1 MVIMTKEVELTI
13 GVPDYYHD
21 DRLSEDFDK
30 FIERVVDESTQ
41 LGMSLPYYLLEF
53 CE

>member
-1 MVIMTKEVELTI
+1 MVIMQEVELTI